1 MTFGGSSRHRGRRA
15 PPGRLAG
22 WGLCVLV
29 LVPATLAAQ
38 SPTPAGTTIGNWA
51 RVTYQGPSGLVGS
64 VVSDTVFLTVGQVAG
79 LDLEPPRMSVADPG
93 DTVVFQHVL
102 ANLGNGTDSFTVA
115 VTEPSGWTTRTY
127 RDENRDG
134 VLDAADTEVTG
145 PVVLAM
151 ADTAWLLVA
160 IEVPPFAAVRGTTD
174 TLEVRATSEVD
185 GSATDAVDDVLEV
198 RDVGIVVSLTKTVDR
213 LSATIGDVLTYTITY
228 NGSGP
233 NSAANFEIRDPIP
246 LKTSYVQGTLRLNG
260 SSLTDATGDDA
271 GHYDGGGNHVV
282 FSIGSIA
289 GGDSGT
295 VSFQVR
301 VDG

>member
-1 MTFGGSSRHRGRRA
+1 M
-15 PPGRLAG
+15 
-22 WGLCVLV
+22 
-29 LVPATLAAQ
+29 
-38 SPTPAGTTIGNWA
+38 
-51 RVTYQGPSGLVGS
+51 GS

-79 LDLEPPRMSVADPG
+79 LDLEPPRASVADPG
-93 DTVVFQHVL
+93 DTVVFQHLL
-102 ANLGNGTDSFTVA
+102 ANLGNGTDGFAVA
-115 VTEPSGWTTRTY
+115 VTEPSGWRTRTY
-127 RDENRDG
+127 IDENRNG
-134 VLDAADTEVTG
+134 VLDVADVEVLG

-160 IEVPPFAAVRGTTD
+160 VEVPPFASVRGTTD
-174 TLEVRATSEVD
+174 TLEVRATSVVD

-228 NGSGP
+228 RASGP
-233 NSAANFEIRDPIP
+233 NSATNFEIRDPIP
-246 LKTSYVQGTLRLNG
+246 LKASYVPGTLRLNG

-271 GHYDGGGNHVV
+271 GHFDGGGNGVV
-282 FSIGSIA
+282 ITIGSIT

-295 VSFQVR
+295 VSFQAR